1 MGGASR
7 NPSQILWLNRAPE
20 RGNRSPGRVRI
31 PAAAAEPGLSAGAW
45 SFGRGATKAQ
55 PTQAGDDR
63 TGVAHFGDD
72 ARRDLASAG
81 AFEKTLCPL
90 PPNTTTPRSPLA
102 PRAHQPPPPFSPTI

>member
-20 RGNRSPGRVRI
+20 RGNRSPARVRI

-63 TGVAHFGDD
+63 TGVAHFGED
-72 ARRDLASAG
+72 APPDLASAG
-81 AFEKTLCPL
+81 AFEKRLCAGQE
-90 PPNTTTPRSPLA
+90 NGMTPRPAL
-102 PRAHQPPPPFSPTI
+102 QPGAEQ

>member
-7 NPSQILWLNRAPE
+7 NPSQIRWLHRAPE
-20 RGNRSPGRVRI
+20 RGNRSPARVRI

-45 SFGRGATKAQ
+45 SFGRGATKTQ

-81 AFEKTLCPL
+81 AFYKKLCAVPA
-90 PPNTTTPRSPLA
+90 NGMTPRSA
-102 PRAHQPPPPFSPTI
+102 RER

>member
-72 ARRDLASAG
+72 ARRDLASAR
-81 AFEKTLCPL
+81 AFEKRLCAVQK
-90 PPNTTTPRSPLA
+90 NRMTPRSALERRAEQLAVPL
-102 PRAHQPPPPFSPTI
+102 